1 MSCLSMG
8 FNSNFKQK
16 KNEAEYEAIIASL
29 RVAKALGI
37 KNLRLRIKSKLIVG
51 KITNEYEAKEER
63 MKKNLQLTSY

>member
-1 MSCLSMG
+1 MG
-8 FNSNFKQK
+8 FNSNIKQK

-37 KNLRLRIKSKLIVG
+37 KNLRLRIDSKLIVG

-63 MKKNLQLTSY
+63 MKKNLQLTS

>member
-1 MSCLSMG
+1 MTCLSMG

-16 KNEAEYEAIIASL
+16 KYEAEYEAIIASL

-37 KNLRLRIKSKLIVG
+37 KNLRLRIDSKLIVG

-63 MKKNLQLTSY
+63 MKKNLQLTS